1 MKEKAIQE
9 VKSSVHTIHLAPVA
23 STSTNPKP
31 SKNARKV

>member
-31 SKNARKV
+31 SKNARTV